1 MVFNV
6 LTLIYL
12 NQHFSYNYII
22 LPFKLVL
29 INWKPNR
36 CAALPRWVYRVNSC
50 PDPNNINKWIEASKR
65 LNCLHNLNS
74 SNPSDDG
81 NVYHCLPSS
90 FLNETIEYCNRNT
103 VIPPG
108 SLSFF
113 LLSLFLYLS
122 LPLSLHIYIYIYY
135 FKCFIFSFWLS

>member
-1 MVFNV
+1 MAPKKIIVFV
-6 LTLIYL
+6 
-12 NQHFSYNYII
+12 Q
-22 LPFKLVL
+22 LVL

-36 CAALPRWVYRVNSC
+36 CAALPRWVFRVNSC

-90 FLNETIEYCNRNT
+90 FLNETIEYCSRNT

-108 SLSFF
+108 NCPVFMYESKKYHSLSYYNCSDFTTGCPSVWF
-113 LLSLFLYLS
+113 SSKDLYKGLVQR
-122 LPLSLHIYIYIYY
+122 LW
-135 FKCFIFSFWLS
+135 FV